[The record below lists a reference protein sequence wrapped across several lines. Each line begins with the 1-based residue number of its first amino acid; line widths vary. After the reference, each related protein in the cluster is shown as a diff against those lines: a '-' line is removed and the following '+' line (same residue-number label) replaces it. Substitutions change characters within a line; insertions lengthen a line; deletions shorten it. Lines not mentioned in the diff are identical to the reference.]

1 MVQFVII
8 HNDSSQIPVLRLLVL
23 SASQL
28 IPCLSVPRF
37 LDTLTSYSSNVPTC
51 THAYTHTHKHTH
63 THTHSL
69 THSLILSLSI
79 FSPSVLDV
87 RYSRDTEPVWLNLLS
102 HPISLKFILTVL
114 HHNRSAELVKGVVGI
129 IYFDKS

>member
-8 HNDSSQIPVLRLLVL
+8 HSDSSQISVLQLLVL

-51 THAYTHTHKHTH
+51 THAYTHTHTH

-69 THSLILSLSI
+69 IHSLSI

-87 RYSRDTEPVWLNLLS
+87 RYSRDMEPIWLSLLS

>member
-8 HNDSSQIPVLRLLVL
+8 HSDSSQISVLQLLVL

-51 THAYTHTHKHTH
+51 THAYTHTHTH

-69 THSLILSLSI
+69 IHSLSI

-87 RYSRDTEPVWLNLLS
+87 RYSRDMEPIWLNLLS